1 MPRFKKWVPA
11 QGKEDYAWDLANFL
25 GHPLVVSCPLVLVR
39 GKLWQLSD
47 WTNKDSDPIEMKRV
61 R

>member
-1 MPRFKKWVPA
+1 MPRKKWVPA

-25 GHPLVVSCPLVLVR
+25 GQLLVLSCPLVLVR

-47 WTNKDSDPIEMKRV
+47 WTNKD
-61 R
+61 